1 MKNFYLVCLTL
12 LSFGLTADVSYEEI
26 SEIESRVESMSL
38 NELKDRRASLTREE
52 RQLLAAQSSTQNPAT
67 VKSTSNRLAKI
78 RAELSV
84 IQKALLGI
92 AGVAVLDS
100 LSNDGYNDTFPP
112 IITVN
117 GSNPATVELGGT
129 YTDAGATANDE
140 YYGVTPVSA
149 SGSVDTNTV
158 GTYTITYT
166 ATDEDGN
173 TATATRT
180 VNVVD
185 TTTGSHCYR
194 R

>member
-92 AGVAVLDS
+92 AGV
-100 LSNDGYNDTFPP
+100 
-112 IITVN
+112 
-117 GSNPATVELGGT
+117 T
-129 YTDAGATANDE
+129 Y
-140 YYGVTPVSA
+140 
-149 SGSVDTNTV
+149 
-158 GTYTITYT
+158 
-166 ATDEDGN
+166 
-173 TATATRT
+173 
-180 VNVVD
+180 
-185 TTTGSHCYR
+185 
-194 R
+194 